1 MNALI
6 NSFKYVV
13 NENIQNIYRIFC
25 IVKYEILAENR
36 DSKLGMLWSV
46 LDPLIQIFAYW
57 FAFGMGIRGGK
68 PVNGVEYINWML
80 VGLTP
85 WFFLSA
91 AIRKGTS
98 AIQKKINIITKMKF
112 PISILPTTVIFKE
125 LFNHVI
131 MLFVVIIFILIK
143 GVRLNL
149 NLNSLSLIY
158 YMFCAIVFS
167 ISLTMVTS
175 VANMFTRDIGKAVNA
190 SMRLLMFI
198 TPILWTMEKLPKWA
212 VTVMKCNPLFY
223 IIEGYRNSLLFNK
236 SIFLYSKRMLV
247 FWIIVISLFSI
258 GSLLMYKFKHKF
270 IDLI

>member
-1 MNALI
+1 MKSI
-6 NSFKYVV
+6 RYVV
-13 NENIQNIYRIFC
+13 NENMRNLYRIFC
-25 IVKYEILAENR
+25 IVKYEILADNR
-36 DSKLGMLWSV
+36 DSKLGMLWSI

-57 FAFGMGIRGGK
+57 FAFGIGIRGGK

-85 WFFLSA
+85 WFFLSS
-91 AIRKGTS
+91 AIRRGTTS
-98 AIQKKINIITKMKF
+98 IHKKVNIITKMKF
-112 PISILPTTVIFKE
+112 PISILPTTAILKE
-125 LFNHVI
+125 LFNHLI
-131 MLFVVIIFILIK
+131 MIVVIIVFIMFN
-143 GVRLNL
+143 GVNL
-149 NLNSLSLIY
+149 NLNSLGVIY
-158 YMFCAIVFS
+158 YIFCAILFS
-167 ISLTMVTS
+167 LSLTMITS
-175 VANMFTRDIGKAVNA
+175 VANMLTRDVGKAVNA

-198 TPILWTMEKLPKWA
+198 TPILWTMEKLPRWA

-247 FWIIVISLFSI
+247 FWTIVIFLFSI